1 LKQSR
6 PARIG
11 RAYGDRHFRALI
23 AAAPRER
30 QLIFASATQPEAGAG
45 AFAAVSPGL
54 TMLQAGEEPVNENIE
69 HFYLVCEERDKPD
82 MLRKL
87 LHALNPERAIVF
99 VQKSGTTE
107 EIAARLAH
115 HKVPAAALH
124 AEGDKFSRKW
134 AMDDFRAGR
143 VPVMVASDAA
153 AR

>member
-1 LKQSR
+1 VTFAELVIPPELVAALAKQQVTVPTGIQTAAIPILLAGLAPSLKLVQ
-6 PARIG
+6 
-11 RAYGDRHFRALI
+11 
-23 AAAPRER
+23 
-30 QLIFASATQPEAGAG
+30 
-45 AFAAVSPGL
+45 V
-54 TMLQAGEEPVNENIE
+54 GEEPVNENIE
-69 HFYLVCEERDKPD
+69 HFCLVCEERDKPD

-124 AEGDKFSRKW
+124 AEGDKFSRKR

-143 VPVMVASDAA
+143 VPVMVASDVA